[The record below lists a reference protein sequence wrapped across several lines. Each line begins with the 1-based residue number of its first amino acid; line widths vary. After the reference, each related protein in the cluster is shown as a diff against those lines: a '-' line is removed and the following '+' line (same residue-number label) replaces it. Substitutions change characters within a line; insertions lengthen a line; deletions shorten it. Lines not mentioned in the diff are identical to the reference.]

1 MKKILFILSLGITL
15 QQASAQVATNNDLK
29 NLINQSFSYF
39 PKFKELEQAVTINEQ
54 KVDLAATA
62 NKPVVNAVGNYTYVA
77 PVAEIPF
84 PDGNGNTKIVKFQ
97 PNHNI
102 NGGVQIIAP
111 IYDFGK
117 TKLEIER
124 ARQDVQQAKT
134 NIEYS
139 KAQLAAQVANIYY
152 TIIYL
157 QQAITVQDSVITVL
171 EANRKLMEDKFKRG
185 DALRLDVLTIQNN
198 IDLEQNRKTDL
209 QNQLQKQNNLLQFA
223 TGRNATPAIQTFDFS
238 VPVQSDSNAL
248 HIAQANNYDYVLAQ
262 ERIKAAELDVAIAR
276 LGNKPVLTAN
286 GQGGVRNGYQPNIG
300 EIRPNYSLGV
310 NVSVPLYNG
319 GRTKK
324 QVALAESVVK
334 QNQLAVESLNNQYQR
349 DIQQALTDV
358 RSNQERL
365 NTVQEQINI
374 AKEALRV
381 TQTRYTNGI
390 ATNVDLLNANSNLQ
404 RVQLAQIQ
412 YQYQLT
418 LAEVELARLMGV
430 KYW

>member
-1 MKKILFILSLGITL
+1 MKEILFILSFGITL

-39 PKFKELEQAVTINEQ
+39 PRFKELEQAVTINEQ

-62 NKPVVNAVGNYTYVA
+62 NKPVLNAVGNYTYVA

-157 QQAITVQDSVITVL
+157 QQAITVQDSVISVL

-223 TGRNATPAIQTFDFS
+223 TGQNAPPATQTFDFS

-262 ERIKAAELDVAIAR
+262 QRIKAAELDVAIAR

-324 QVALAESVVK
+324 QVTLAESVVK

>member
-157 QQAITVQDSVITVL
+157 QQAITVQDSVISVL

-223 TGRNATPAIQTFDFS
+223 TGQNATPAIQTFDFS

-276 LGNKPVLTAN
+276 LGNKPVFTAN

>member
-1 MKKILFILSLGITL
+1 MKKILILLGFGLVL
-15 QQASAQVATNNDLK
+15 QDVSAQVATNNDLK
-29 NLINQSFSYF
+29 NMINQSFSYF
-39 PKFKELEQAVTINEQ
+39 PRFKELEQAVTINEQ
-54 KVDLAATA
+54 KVDLASIA
-62 NKPVVNAVGNYTYVA
+62 NKPVVNATGSYEYVA
-77 PVAEIPF
+77 PVAEVPF
-84 PDGNGNTKIVKFQ
+84 PDGNGHTTVFKFQ
-97 PNHNI
+97 PNHNV
-102 NGGVQIIAP
+102 NAGVQILAP

-117 TKLEIER
+117 TKLQIER

-134 NIEYS
+134 NIEYNR
-139 KAQLAAQVANIYY
+139 AQLAAQVANIYY

-157 QQAITVQDSVITVL
+157 QQAITVQDSVISVL
-171 EANRKLMEDKFKRG
+171 QANRKLMEDRFKRG

-209 QNQLQKQNNLLQFA
+209 QNQLQKQFNLLQFA
-223 TGRNATPAIQTFDFS
+223 TGLNTAPSVKNFDFS
-238 VPVQSDSNAL
+238 VSVQSDTAAL
-248 HIAQANNYDYVLAQ
+248 HAAQANNYDFTLAQ
-262 ERIKAAELDVAIAR
+262 QRIKAAETDVAIAQ

-286 GQGGVRNGYQPNIG
+286 GQGGVRNGYQPNIY
-300 EIRPNYSLGV
+300 EIKPNYSLGV
-310 NVSVPLYNG
+310 SVNVPLYNG

-334 QNQLAVESLNNQYQR
+334 QNQLAVESLNNQYSR

-365 NTVQEQINI
+365 TTVQEQINI
-374 AKEALRV
+374 AQEALRV

-418 LAEVELARLMGV
+418 LAQIELARLTGV

>member
-1 MKKILFILSLGITL
+1 MKKILLILGLGFTI
-15 QQASAQVATNNDLK
+15 QQAFAQVANTDLK
-29 NLINQSFSYF
+29 NLIQQSFSYY
-39 PKFKELEQAVTINEQ
+39 PRFKELEQAVTINEN
-54 KVDLAATA
+54 KVELAATG
-62 NKPVVNAVGNYTYVA
+62 NKPVINASGNYTYVA

-84 PDGNGNTKIVKFQ
+84 PDGAGHTNIVKFQ
-97 PNHNI
+97 PNHNVVAGI
-102 NGGVQIIAP
+102 NVFAP

-124 ARQDVQQAKT
+124 ARLDVQQAKT

-139 KAQLAAQVANIYY
+139 RAQLAAQVSNIYY

-157 QQAITVQDSVITVL
+157 QQAISVQDSVISVL

-185 DALRLDVLTIQNN
+185 DALKLDVLTIQNN

-209 QNQLQKQNNLLQFA
+209 QNQLQKQFNLLQYA
-223 TGRNATPAIQTFDFS
+223 TGQTSAPAATTFDFS
-238 VPVQSDSNAL
+238 VPVQNDTAAL
-248 HIAQANNYDYVLAQ
+248 HNAQSNNYDYVLAQ
-262 ERIKAAELDVAIAR
+262 QRIKAAETDVAIAK
-276 LGNKPVLTAN
+276 LGDKPTLTIN
-286 GQGGVRNGYQPNIG
+286 GQGGVRNGYQPNIY
-300 EIRPNYSLGV
+300 EVRPNYSVGV
-310 NVSVPLYNG
+310 GVSVPIYNG

-324 QVALAESVVK
+324 QVQLAESVVK

-365 NTVQEQINI
+365 STVQEQINI

-404 RVQLAQIQ
+404 RVELAQIQ

-418 LAEVELARLMGV
+418 LAQIELARLMGI

>member
-1 MKKILFILSLGITL
+1 MKKILLILALGFTI
-15 QQASAQVATNNDLK
+15 QQAFAQVANTDLK
-29 NLINQSFSYF
+29 NLIQQSFSYY
-39 PKFKELEQAVTINEQ
+39 PRFKELEQAVTINEN
-54 KVDLAATA
+54 KVELAATG
-62 NKPVVNAVGNYTYVA
+62 NKPVINASGNYTYVA

-84 PDGNGNTKIVKFQ
+84 PDGAGHTNIVKFQ
-97 PNHNI
+97 PNHNVVAGI
-102 NGGVQIIAP
+102 NVFAP

-124 ARQDVQQAKT
+124 ARLDVQQAKT

-139 KAQLAAQVANIYY
+139 RAQLAAQVSNIYY

-157 QQAITVQDSVITVL
+157 QQAISVQDSVISVL

-185 DALRLDVLTIQNN
+185 DALKLDVLTIQNN

-209 QNQLQKQNNLLQFA
+209 QNQLQKQFNLLQYA
-223 TGRNATPAIQTFDFS
+223 TGQTSAPAATTFDFS
-238 VPVQSDSNAL
+238 VPVQNDTAAL
-248 HIAQANNYDYVLAQ
+248 HNAQSNNYDYVLAQ
-262 ERIKAAELDVAIAR
+262 QRIKAAETDVAIAK
-276 LGNKPVLTAN
+276 LGDKPTLTIN
-286 GQGGVRNGYQPNIG
+286 GQGGVRNGYQPNIY
-300 EIRPNYSLGV
+300 EVRPNYSVGV
-310 NVSVPLYNG
+310 GVSVPIYNG

-324 QVALAESVVK
+324 QVQLAESVVK

-365 NTVQEQINI
+365 STVQEQINI

-404 RVQLAQIQ
+404 RVELAQIQ

-418 LAEVELARLMGV
+418 LAQIELARLMGI

>member
-1 MKKILFILSLGITL
+1 MKKILILLGFGCTL
-15 QQASAQVATNNDLK
+15 QHVSAQVAVNNDLK
-29 NLINQSFSYF
+29 GLINQSFTYF
-39 PKFKELEQAVTINEQ
+39 PRFRELEQTVTINEQ
-54 KVDLAATA
+54 NVDLAATA
-62 NKPVVNAVGNYTYVA
+62 NKPIVNAVGNYTYVA

-84 PDGNGNTKIVKFQ
+84 PDGNGHTNIVKFQ

-102 NGGVQIIAP
+102 NGGIQVIAP

-124 ARQDVQQAKT
+124 ARQGLQVAKT
-134 NIEYS
+134 NIDYNRT
-139 KAQLAAQVANIYY
+139 QLAAQVANIYY

-157 QQAITVQDSVITVL
+157 QQAINVQDTVISVL
-171 EANRKLMEDKFKRG
+171 EANKKLMEDRFKRG

-209 QNQLQKQNNLLQFA
+209 QNQLQKQYNLLQFA
-223 TGRNATPAIQTFDFS
+223 TGQSRTHATKTFDFTL
-238 VPVQSDSNAL
+238 PVQNDSAAL
-248 HIAQANNYDYVLAQ
+248 RLAQANNYEYTLAQ
-262 ERIKAAELDVAIAR
+262 ERIKAAELDAAIAR
-276 LGNKPVLTAN
+276 LGNKPALSAN
-286 GQGGVRNGYQPNIG
+286 GQAGVRNGYQPKIG
-300 EIRPNYSLGV
+300 EIKPNYSLGV

-334 QNQLAVESLNNQYQR
+334 QNQLAIESLNNQYTR
-349 DIQQALTDV
+349 DIEQALTDV
-358 RSNQERL
+358 RSNLERL

-374 AKEALRV
+374 AKEALWV

-418 LAEVELARLMGV
+418 LAQIELARLTGV